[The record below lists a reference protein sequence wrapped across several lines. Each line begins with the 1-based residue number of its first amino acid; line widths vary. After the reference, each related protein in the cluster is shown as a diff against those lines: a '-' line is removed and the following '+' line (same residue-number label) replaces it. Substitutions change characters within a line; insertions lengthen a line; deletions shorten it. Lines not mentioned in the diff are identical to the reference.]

1 MPINT
6 LGECPKGWTTTQFV
20 VVVDLG
26 DRNRALWLV
35 LVRELGPEVEE
46 DEYYGSHLPAS
57 PKVEMGWEECK
68 KALGQT
74 CSQLETVLP
83 ISRTNA
89 GEEPKIFDCARL
101 TEKFGDWC
109 SGTASTMAQQIRKTA
124 GARNPQLFRTPG
136 EDILLP
142 NVVAE
147 GYIPTLEPV
156 FLVWLRNHRRANEA
170 RSYPG
175 WGIYSGVVHIRGNF
189 GFDLDGVKFDGART
203 N

>member
-1 MPINT
+1 MGDAGENAFIESFCDFEELDSNGNALDQSQDFEIPDEVFVLGRLLVPQGLSSMPINT

-46 DEYYGSHLPAS
+46 DEYYGSYLS
-57 PKVEMGWEECK
+57 TGPKVEMGWEECK

-89 GEEPKIFDCARL
+89 GEEPKIFDCACL
-101 TEKFGDWC
+101 TEIFGDWC

-136 EDILLP
+136 EDILLRKHLML
-142 NVVAE
+142 
-147 GYIPTLEPV
+147 G
-156 FLVWLRNHRRANEA
+156 
-170 RSYPG
+170 S
-175 WGIYSGVVHIRGNF
+175 
-189 GFDLDGVKFDGART
+189 
-203 N
+203 